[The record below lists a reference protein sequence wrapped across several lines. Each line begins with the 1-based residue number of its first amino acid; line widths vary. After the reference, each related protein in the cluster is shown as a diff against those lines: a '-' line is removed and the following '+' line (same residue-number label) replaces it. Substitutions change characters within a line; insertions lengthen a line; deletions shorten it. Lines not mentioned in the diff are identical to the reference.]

1 MKDAAESSAR
11 RWRVLPP
18 DKNNPREA
26 EPGLAAP
33 RHEGWHRGDGAG
45 HWGRVLHPQPPS
57 LLPYL
62 ALKSSLLAPAPHRGS
77 LLPACGGHAP
87 PLCAPMH
94 GAGLRGGTM
103 GPRHLPTSPGGLSV
117 PRFPRGFGV
126 RLESGWERGPASPGA
141 PAAPDPCC
149 RGQAARGFLP
159 RFLPLTARSLRCLAR
174 APPAAPPAGAPSLWG
189 HRLASILLRPPRGA
203 RCLPTCAHHVGL
215 SPPHFPFPLS
225 PKLSSPGFSGGV
237 FVGPTGTPL
246 WGGGRGGG

>member
-45 HWGRVLHPQPPS
+45 HRGRVLHPQPPS

-62 ALKSSLLAPAPHRGS
+62 ALKSSWHQHHTGAAS
-77 LLPACGGHAP
+77 SLPAGGTHP

-94 GAGLRGGTM
+94 GAGLRGGTT

-159 RFLPLTARSLRCLAR
+159 RFLPLTARSPRCLAR
-174 APPAAPPAGAPSLWG
+174 APPRCPPSGGSLLVGPRAGIHPAEATPWCPVSA
-189 HRLASILLRPPRGA
+189 HVCPPR
-203 RCLPTCAHHVGL
+203 RVVTP
-215 SPPHFPFPLS
+215 PFPLPVVPPS
-225 PKLSSPGFSGGV
+225 FPAPVSQEGF
-237 FVGPTGTPL
+237 L
-246 WGGGRGGG
+246 